1 MGTIGLLVIIVGLI
15 AVVLLIL
22 LLPARLFR
30 KVGPNQALIIYGLGG
45 TKVVKGGGR
54 VVWPMIQQAREF
66 SLELMSFDVAPT
78 QDLYSSQGVAC
89 NVEAV
94 AQIKVQSDPV
104 SILTAAEQFLNKD
117 PVQREGLIRLVMEG
131 HLRGIVGQLTI
142 EQIVKEPEMVADRM
156 RANVADDMAKMG
168 LEVISFTI
176 KEVRDNNEYILNMGR
191 PDVALVKRTADIA
204 TAEAERDTSIRRAQ
218 AFRDASI
225 AQAEAEQEK
234 IIAET
239 ASQTRQAQA
248 QRDLEVKRAEYLSTI
263 QVQKA
268 AADKA
273 YEIETN
279 VQQQRAVAE
288 EVKIEQVRKEGE
300 TIVQEAEIKRREKE
314 LTASLVKPAEAERQ
328 RIETLAEAEKQ
339 KQILQ
344 ANARAET
351 TRLEGQAQAEIIQA
365 TGQAEAQII
374 QAKGQAEANAMEVKA
389 QAYQEYNQA
398 AVIDKLFTEM
408 PAVVRAMSEPLTK
421 VDKITVISTGANGDS
436 QGAGVNKVTADMAS
450 MIAQIPAIFESL
462 TGVSLGDLMKQVPQ
476 IQQAM
481 GSENGHVS
489 VAAETAAT
497 AGPEPAAGE
506 PEG

>member
-54 VVWPMIQQAREF
+54 VVWPMIQQAREL

-239 ASQTRQAQA
+239 ASQARQAQA

-314 LTASLVKPAEAERQ
+314 LIASLVKPAEAERQ
-328 RIETLAEAEKQ
+328 RIETLAEADKQ

-421 VDKITVISTGANGDS
+421 VDKITVISTGGNGDS

-481 GSENGHVS
+481 GSENGHVP

>member
-1 MGTIGLLVIIVGLI
+1 MRD
-15 AVVLLIL
+15 
-22 LLPARLFR
+22 AR
-30 KVGPNQALIIYGLGG
+30 I
-45 TKVVKGGGR
+45 
-54 VVWPMIQQAREF
+54 
-66 SLELMSFDVAPT
+66 
-78 QDLYSSQGVAC
+78 
-89 NVEAV
+89 
-94 AQIKVQSDPV
+94 
-104 SILTAAEQFLNKD
+104 
-117 PVQREGLIRLVMEG
+117 
-131 HLRGIVGQLTI
+131 
-142 EQIVKEPEMVADRM
+142 
-156 RANVADDMAKMG
+156 
-168 LEVISFTI
+168 
-176 KEVRDNNEYILNMGR
+176 
-191 PDVALVKRTADIA
+191 
-204 TAEAERDTSIRRAQ
+204 AEAA
-218 AFRDASI
+218 
-225 AQAEAEQEK
+225 AEQEK
-234 IIAET
+234 IVAET

-248 QRDLEVKRAEYLSTI
+248 HRDLEVKRAEYLSTI

-279 VQQQRAVAE
+279 VQQQRVVTE
-288 EVKIEQVRKEGE
+288 QVKVEQVRKQGE
-300 TIVQEAEIKRREKE
+300 TAVQEAEIKRREKE
-314 LTASLVKPAEAERQ
+314 LMASLVKPAEAERQ

-408 PAVVRAMSEPLTK
+408 PAVVSAMSEPLTK
-421 VDKITVISTGANGDS
+421 VDKITVISTGGNGDS
-436 QGAGVNKVTADMAS
+436 QSAGVNKVTADMAA
-450 MIAQIPAIFESL
+450 MIAQIPAIFEAL

-481 GSENGHVS
+481 GSENGRVP
-489 VAAETAAT
+489 VASETPDAPA
-497 AGPEPAAGE
+497 PEPAASE